1 MISYHIHIFSYHLLV
16 SIFTFIFGFLFIDS
30 LYDTNITY
38 TIMTGIISISCF
50 LGSIKTGLDLHKT
63 RREYD

>member
-1 MISYHIHIFSYHLLV
+1 MISYHVHILSYHLLL

-30 LYDTNITY
+30 LFDTNITY
-38 TIMTGIISISCF
+38 TILIGIISILCF
-50 LGSIKTGLDLHKT
+50 FGSIKTGLNLHKT